1 MTKPLPPY
9 PRFGECIAA
18 LAGALDINKAG
29 SNVGRLAREGDFDWE
44 KLDGVIKEVL
54 VDGSGR
60 VIGDA
65 AQSILLPWLVSVR
78 EAYTRLVLD
87 VPLDS
92 VGRSDALPIL
102 VEKFFVPA
110 AANLLQ
116 QIHNAMPGPNL
127 QLLLAKELDPV
138 QVTLE
143 WLDSLVGGPVEKL
156 LYPGST
162 GSARTEQEKVRKWRN
177 GIDLPSSQSI
187 QLFCRRLDEC
197 WKKTSSCATWLL
209 ISSALAR
216 LERQTTGSLRPLMLS
231 HPDHSSPVG
240 NSIHAILSELV
251 KSAGRMWPEL
261 AEPGRKLWDDLRRT
275 SPKQVGDQDR
285 TWREIKTLQSKAEA
299 SDPEERSAYH
309 YEWMKGRWHAMSGQY
324 QESLPHYEEAFELA
338 CYRAGHQ
345 IKDLVS
351 EASCIAAFLGKKPFL
366 KRLKHVGIA
375 LGLFRKPENGTVL
388 EDWEFDQFAQQLSIR
403 FPAQGRFV
411 ESQNDLSAQPM
422 EGWLFID
429 KDTLSKTLPD
439 LKAVN
444 RVRAVHFANGAVRRW
459 PQLRLFASLGLL
471 EQVKALLEAGASVD
485 DLDSSGSSALLCAL
499 QHAESTGQREVLD
512 LLLARP
518 HQVITLNALTHRK
531 RLTPLMSAIDLG
543 LPDVLEVL
551 VAEGADIEQRALT
564 DNQSP
569 LYYLVSRLFLNI
581 NPARMLFTLTQK
593 MMEEPDIVLQDTL
606 RRFGV
611 GMAGTFGS
619 DTTGPRSHPE
629 LAIAIAEAMVKQH
642 LSRHSVSNLM
652 RIAAALLKA
661 GANPNAP
668 HTYPVQGRTPLMLAA
683 ESDLPE
689 LFDLMLQHGGDP
701 LRPDAARQNCLQ
713 IAQSFGARKVIDLI
727 QRRSR

>member
-1 MTKPLPPY
+1 MTRSLPPY

-29 SNVGRLAREGDFDWE
+29 SDVGRLAREGDFDWE
-44 KLDGVIKEVL
+44 KLDTVIQELL
-54 VDGSGR
+54 VDGRGR

-65 AQSILLPWLVSVR
+65 AQRVLLPWLVSVR
-78 EAYTRLVLD
+78 EAYTRVVLD

-116 QIHNAMPGPNL
+116 QIHAAMPGPNL
-127 QLLLAKELDPV
+127 QVLLAQELDPV
-138 QVTLE
+138 RVTLE
-143 WLDSLVGGPVEKL
+143 WLDSLVGGPVEKH

-187 QLFCRRLDEC
+187 QLFCRKLDEC
-197 WKKTSSCATWLL
+197 WKKTPSCTTWLL
-209 ISSALAR
+209 ISSALSR
-216 LERQTTGSLRPLMLS
+216 LERQWAGSLRPLMLS

-240 NSIHAILSELV
+240 NSIHAILNELV
-251 KSAGRMWPEL
+251 RSAGRTWPEL
-261 AEPGRKLWDDLRRT
+261 AEPGRKLWHDLRRT

-285 TWREIKTLQSKAEA
+285 TWREIETLESTAAAIDSEG
-299 SDPEERSAYH
+299 RSAYH
-309 YEWMKGRWHAMSGQY
+309 YEWMKGRWHAMSGEY
-324 QESLPHYEEAFELA
+324 QEALPHYEQAFELA

-375 LGLFRKPENGTVL
+375 LGLFRKPENGAVL
-388 EDWEFDQFAQQLSIR
+388 EDWEFDQLAQQLPIR

-429 KDTLSKTLPD
+429 KVSLSKTLPD

-459 PQLRLFASLGLL
+459 PQLRLFASFGLI
-471 EQVKALLEAGASVD
+471 EQTKALLDAGASVD
-485 DLDSSGSSALLCAL
+485 DLDSSGASALLCAL
-499 QHAESTGQREVLD
+499 QHAEATGQREVVD
-512 LLLARP
+512 LLLAQP
-518 HQVITLNALTHRK
+518 HHVVTINASTQRK
-531 RLTPLMSAIDLG
+531 RLTPLMCAIDLG
-543 LPDVLEVL
+543 RPDVVAAL
-551 VAEGADIEQRALT
+551 VARGADVEQRAFT
-564 DNQSP
+564 DHQSP
-569 LYYLVSRLFLNI
+569 LYYLVSQLFHKI
-581 NPARMLFTLTQK
+581 NPARMASSLLEK
-593 MMEEPDIVLQDTL
+593 MMEEPDVVLQDTL

-619 DTTGPRSHPE
+619 DVSGPRSHPE
-629 LAIAIAEAMVKQH
+629 LAIAATKAIVAKHV
-642 LSRHSVSNLM
+642 SRHSVSNLM
-652 RIAAALLKA
+652 QIAAVLLKA

-668 HTYPVQGRTPLMLAA
+668 HTYPVPGRTPLMLAA

-689 LFDLMLQHGGDP
+689 LFDLMVQHGGDP
-701 LRPDAARQNCLQ
+701 LRPDAALQNCMQ
-713 IAQSFGARKVIDLI
+713 IAQSFRARKVVDYLT
-727 QRRSR
+727 RSAR

>member
-1 MTKPLPPY
+1 MNRSLPPY

-18 LAGALDINKAG
+18 LACALDINKAG
-29 SNVGRLAREGDFDWE
+29 SDVGRLAREGDFDWE
-44 KLDGVIKEVL
+44 KLDAVVKELL

-65 AQSILLPWLVSVR
+65 AQSVLLPWLVSVR
-78 EAYTRLVLD
+78 EAYTRVVLD

-92 VGRSDALPIL
+92 VGRSDTLPIL

-116 QIHNAMPGPNL
+116 QLHNAIPGPNL
-127 QLLLAKELDPV
+127 QQLLAKELDPV
-138 QVTLE
+138 RVALE

-187 QLFCRRLDEC
+187 RLFCRKLDEC
-197 WKKTSSCATWLL
+197 WKKTPSCATWLL
-209 ISSALAR
+209 ISSALSR
-216 LERQTTGSLRPLMLS
+216 LERQWAGSLRPLMLS
-231 HPDHSSPVG
+231 HPDHSSPAG

-251 KSAGRMWPEL
+251 RSAGRIWPEL
-261 AEPGRKLWDDLRRT
+261 AEPGRKLWYDLQRT

-285 TWREIKTLQSKAEA
+285 TWREIQSLESTAA
-299 SDPEERSAYH
+299 AIDPEGRSAYH

-324 QESLPHYEEAFELA
+324 QEALPHYEQAFELA

-375 LGLFRKPENGTVL
+375 LGLFRKPENRTLL
-388 EDWEFDQFAQQLSIR
+388 EDWEFDQFTHQLPTL

-411 ESQNDLSAQPM
+411 ESQNDLSKHFMP
-422 EGWLFID
+422 GWLFID
-429 KDTLSKTLPD
+429 KDTLSKTQPD

-444 RVRAVHFANGAVRRW
+444 RVRAVHFANGAFRRW
-459 PQLRLFASLGLL
+459 PQLRLFASLGLIEL
-471 EQVKALLEAGASVD
+471 TKALLDAGASVD
-485 DLDSSGSSALLCAL
+485 DLDSSGASALLCAL
-499 QHAESTGQREVLD
+499 QHAEATGQREVVD
-512 LLLARP
+512 LLLAQP
-518 HQVITLNALTHRK
+518 HHVATINAPTQRK
-531 RLTPLMSAIDLG
+531 RLTPLMCAIDLG
-543 LPDVLEVL
+543 QPDVVEAL
-551 VAEGADIEQRALT
+551 VAQGADVERRALT

-569 LYYLVSRLFLNI
+569 LYYLVSQLFHKI

-593 MMEEPDIVLQDTL
+593 MMEKPDVVLQDTL

-619 DTTGPRSHPE
+619 DVTALRTHPE
-629 LAIAIAEAMVKQH
+629 LVIAVAEALVKQH
-642 LSRHSVSNLM
+642 VSRHSISNLM
-652 RIAAALLKA
+652 RIATALLKA

-701 LRPDAARQNCLQ
+701 LRPDAAQQNCMQ
-713 IAQSFGARKVIDLI
+713 IAQSFGARKVIDVI

>member
-1 MTKPLPPY
+1 MTRSLPPY

-29 SNVGRLAREGDFDWE
+29 SDVGRLAREGDFDWE
-44 KLDGVIKEVL
+44 KLDTVIQELL
-54 VDGSGR
+54 VDGRGR

-65 AQSILLPWLVSVR
+65 AQRVLLPWLVSVR
-78 EAYTRLVLD
+78 EAYTRVVLD

-110 AANLLQ
+110 AANLLH
-116 QIHNAMPGPNL
+116 QIHAAMPGPNL

-138 QVTLE
+138 RVTLE

-162 GSARTEQEKVRKWRN
+162 GSARTEQEKIRKWRN

-187 QLFCRRLDEC
+187 QLFCRKLDEC
-197 WKKTSSCATWLL
+197 WKKTPSCTTWLL
-209 ISSALAR
+209 ISSALSR
-216 LERQTTGSLRPLMLS
+216 LERQWVGSLRPLMLS

-240 NSIHAILSELV
+240 NSVHAILSELV
-251 KSAGRMWPEL
+251 RSAGRTWPEL
-261 AEPGRKLWDDLRRT
+261 AEPGRKLWLDLRRT

-285 TWREIKTLQSKAEA
+285 TWREIEKLESTAA
-299 SDPEERSAYH
+299 AIDPEDRSAYH

-324 QESLPHYEEAFELA
+324 QEALPHYEQAFELA

-375 LGLFRKPENGTVL
+375 LGLFRKPENRTVL
-388 EDWEFDQFAQQLSIR
+388 EDWEFDQFADQLPIL

-411 ESQNDLSAQPM
+411 ESQNDLSEHFMPGCLLM
-422 EGWLFID
+422 GP
-429 KDTLSKTLPD
+429 DTLSKIQPD
-439 LKAVN
+439 LKTPN

-459 PQLRLFASLGLL
+459 PQLGLFASFGPI
-471 EQVKALLEAGASVD
+471 EHVKALLEAGASVD
-485 DLDSSGSSALLCAL
+485 DLDSSGGSALLNAL
-499 QHAESTGQREVLD
+499 QHANTTGQREVVD
-512 LLLARP
+512 LLLAQP
-518 HQVITLNALTHRK
+518 HQVVTINAQTQRK
-531 RLTPLMSAIDLG
+531 RLTPLMCAIDLG
-543 LPDVLEVL
+543 RADIVEAL
-551 VAEGADIEQRALT
+551 VAKGADVEKRALT

-569 LYYLVSRLFLNI
+569 LYYLVSQLFLKI
-581 NPARMLFTLTQK
+581 NPARVLYMLTQK
-593 MMEEPDIVLQDTL
+593 MMDEPDIVQQDTF

-619 DTTGPRSHPE
+619 DTAGPRSHPG
-629 LAIAIAEAMVKQH
+629 LGIAVAQATVKQH
-642 LSRHSVSNLM
+642 VSRHTVSSLM
-652 RIAAALLKA
+652 QIAAALLKA
-661 GANPNAP
+661 GANPNEP
-668 HTYPVQGRTPLMLAA
+668 HTYPVRGRTPLMLAA
-683 ESDLPE
+683 ENDLPE

-701 LRPDAARQNCLQ
+701 LRPDAEQNNCMQ
-713 IAQSFGARKVIDLI
+713 IAQSFRAHKVLDYLTRSAR
-727 QRRSR
+727 

>member
-1 MTKPLPPY
+1 MTRSLPPY
-9 PRFGECIAA
+9 PKFGECIAV

-29 SNVGRLAREGDFDWE
+29 SDVGRLAREGDFDWE
-44 KLDGVIKEVL
+44 KLDTVIQELL
-54 VDGSGR
+54 VDGSAR

-65 AQSILLPWLVSVR
+65 ARNVLLPWLVSVR
-78 EAYTRLVLD
+78 EAYTRVVLD

-116 QIHNAMPGPNL
+116 QLHNAIPGPNL

-138 QVTLE
+138 QVALE

-187 QLFCRRLDEC
+187 QLFCRKLDEC
-197 WKKTSSCATWLL
+197 WRKTPSCATWLL
-209 ISSALAR
+209 TASALAR
-216 LERQTTGSLRPLMLS
+216 LDRQTAGSVRPLMLS

-251 KSAGRMWPEL
+251 KSAGRTWPEL
-261 AEPGRKLWDDLRRT
+261 AEPGRKLWHDLRRT

-285 TWREIKTLQSKAEA
+285 TLREIEKLESTAA
-299 SDPEERSAYH
+299 AIDPEGRSAYH

-324 QESLPHYEEAFELA
+324 QEALPHYEQAFELA

-375 LGLFRKPENGTVL
+375 LGLFLKPENRTLL
-388 EDWEFDQFAQQLSIR
+388 EDWEFDQFAHQLPIL

-411 ESQNDLSAQPM
+411 ESQNDLSEHFMP
-422 EGWLFID
+422 GWLFID
-429 KDTLSKTLPD
+429 KDTLSKTQPD

-459 PQLRLFASLGLL
+459 PQLRLFASLGLF
-471 EQVKALLEAGASVD
+471 EQVKALLEAGASVN
-485 DLDSSGSSALLCAL
+485 DLDSSGASALLCAL
-499 QHAESTGQREVLD
+499 QHAESTGKGEVVD
-512 LLLARP
+512 LLLAQP
-518 HQVITLNALTHRK
+518 HQVVTINALTQRK
-531 RLTPLMSAIDLG
+531 RLTPLMCAIDLG
-543 LPDVLEVL
+543 RPDVVEAL
-551 VAEGADIEQRALT
+551 VAQGADVEKRALT

-569 LYYLVSRLFLNI
+569 LYYLVSQLCHKI
-581 NPARMLFTLTQK
+581 NPERMLFTMFQK
-593 MMEEPDIVLQDTL
+593 MMEKPDVVLQDTL

-619 DTTGPRSHPE
+619 DTSLLRTHPE
-629 LAIAIAEAMVKQH
+629 LAALVAEAMVSEH
-642 LSRHSVSNLM
+642 VSMHSVSNLM
-652 RIAAALLKA
+652 RIAAVLLKA

-668 HTYPVQGRTPLMLAA
+668 HSYPVLGRTPLMLAA

-689 LFDLMLQHGGDP
+689 LFDLMLQNGGDP
-701 LRPDAARQNCLQ
+701 LQPDAAHQNCMQ
-713 IAQSFGARKVIDLI
+713 IAQSFRALKVVSYL
-727 QRRSR
+727 RR